1 PLPIDLT
8 NVGAVRYAAR
18 EAEIGSYLAETCS
31 DDAHAIEAVEAPFR
45 ELVTNLRQQI
55 SGLIT
60 DKANLSAVILRLT
73 QDRLEAQQE

>member
-1 PLPIDLT
+1 
-8 NVGAVRYAAR
+8 
-18 EAEIGSYLAETCS
+18 
-31 DDAHAIEAVEAPFR
+31 FR

-73 QDRLEAQQE
+73 QDRLEAQQETARYKRGLDASPPGCPFDRAIVDLNTDQPCPICGMTGTAT